1 MKNQKI
7 ICKFLQRNDDVW
19 DLVIRV
25 EDYKNLNY
33 QQLVNNVKSIIQ
45 KYENRNRTPN

>member
-7 ICKFLQRNDDVW
+7 MCKFLQRNNGVW

-25 EDYKNLNY
+25 EDYKNMNY
-33 QQLVNNVKSIIQ
+33 QQLVNHVKSVIQ
-45 KYENRNRTPN
+45 IYENRNRTSD